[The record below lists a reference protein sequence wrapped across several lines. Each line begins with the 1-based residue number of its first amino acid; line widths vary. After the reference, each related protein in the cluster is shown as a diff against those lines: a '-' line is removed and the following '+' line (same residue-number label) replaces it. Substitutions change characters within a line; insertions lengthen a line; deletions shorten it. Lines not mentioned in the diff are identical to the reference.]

1 MIDFNKM
8 TVEEIRRF
16 LDEHRRRSYRKGD
29 LVIGWDIRQFK
40 PFVVEEYDARTGTAT
55 AVIYLSHITKLN
67 VVLESFVPYSE
78 ETRGLLDI
86 GPMPWTK
93 LTTRFFG
100 RLFKRRRRNE
110 EQDSLPD

>member
-1 MIDFNKM
+1 MKDFNKM
-8 TVEEIRRF
+8 TIEEIRQF

-40 PFVVEEYDARTGTAT
+40 PFVVEEYNEKTGTAV

-67 VVLESFVPYSE
+67 VVLRSFVPYSE
-78 ETRGLLDI
+78 ETKGLLDI
-86 GPMPWTK
+86 EPMPGTK
-93 LTTRFFG
+93 PMTKFFG
-100 RLFKRRRRNE
+100 RLFKRRKRNE